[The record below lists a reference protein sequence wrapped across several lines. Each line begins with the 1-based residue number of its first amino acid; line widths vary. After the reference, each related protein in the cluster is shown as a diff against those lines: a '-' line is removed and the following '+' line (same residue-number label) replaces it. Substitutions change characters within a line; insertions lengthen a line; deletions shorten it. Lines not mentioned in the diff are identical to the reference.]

1 MLAGLAF
8 ALIACSNPMASS
20 AVPDQDFDLRAGES
34 ARLEGSDLVV
44 GFVSVPSDSRCPV
57 DVQCVHAGDATVRL
71 RVQGGGADEKSLEL
85 HTNAEPKEGAQGS
98 FLIRLIGLRP
108 LPRDGRPVSAPEFVA
123 TLKID
128 PRP

>member
-1 MLAGLAF
+1 MLAGLAL
-8 ALIACSNPMASS
+8 ALIACSSPTASS

-44 GFVSVPSDSRCPV
+44 AFESVPSDSRCPV
-57 DVQCVHAGDATVRL
+57 DVHCVHAGDATVRL
-71 RVQGGGADEKSLEL
+71 RVQGGGAAASVLEL

-108 LPRDGRPVSAPEFVA
+108 LPRDGRPVAATEFVA
-123 TLKID
+123 TLKIN
-128 PRP
+128 PKP